1 MSGSR
6 IFALRNRLLTRP
18 AFRRTAEKIPFIQR
32 VARRQSVELFR
43 LCSGFIHSQVLLAC
57 VRLDL
62 FERLRNGPLEP
73 ADIALGAG
81 LARRR
86 CEHLL
91 RAAAAL
97 GLLERR
103 PDGRYGLGVLGA
115 TLIDNGA
122 VLALVE
128 HHALLYEDLVDPVA
142 LFAGAA
148 GPTRLSRLWPYAD
161 AERPDSLGAE
171 DVGPYSDLMAASQ
184 TMIAAQVLDAVS
196 LRRARSLL
204 DLGGGSGAFVAAVA
218 GRWPRIRLALCD
230 LPAVADI
237 ARTRLAAAGRGDR
250 VEVVG
255 GDATRTTLP
264 GGFDVVSLVRILHDH
279 DDERAL
285 ALLGAARRSLRPGG
299 VLLVAEPLAD
309 APGAGRVID
318 AYFSVYLLA
327 MGSGKPRTR
336 AELQALLE
344 TAGFRRIRRR
354 RTRVPLITSVL
365 TARS

>member
-1 MSGSR
+1 VSGSR
-6 IFALRNRLLTRP
+6 FLALRNRLLTSP
-18 AFRRTAEKIPFIQR
+18 AFRRTAEKIPFFQS

-43 LCSGFIHSQVLLAC
+43 LCSGFVHSQVLLAC
-57 VRLDL
+57 VRLGL

-73 ADIALGAG
+73 SEIAQGAG

-97 GLLERR
+97 GLLERC

-122 VLALVE
+122 VVALVE
-128 HHALLYEDLVDPVA
+128 HHALLYEDLVDPVG

-161 AERPDSLGAE
+161 AERPDSLGAG
-171 DVGPYSDLMAASQ
+171 DVGAYSDLMAASQ

-218 GRWPRIRLALCD
+218 GRWPRVRLALCD

-237 ARTRLAAAGRGDR
+237 ARTRLAAAGLGDR
-250 VEVVG
+250 VEILG

-279 DDERAL
+279 DDQRAL
-285 ALLGAARRSLRPGG
+285 ELLGAARRSLRPGG
-299 VLLVAEPLAD
+299 MLLVAEPLAD
-309 APGAGRVID
+309 APGAGRVIE

-344 TAGFRRIRRR
+344 AAGFRRIRRR

>member
-1 MSGSR
+1 VSGSR
-6 IFALRNRLLTRP
+6 LFALRNRLLTSP
-18 AFRRTAEKIPFIQR
+18 AFRRAAEKFPISQWI
-32 VARRQSVELFR
+32 ARRRSIELFR

-57 VRLDL
+57 VRLGL
-62 FERLRNGPLEP
+62 FERLLDGPLEP
-73 ADIALGAG
+73 EEIAQGVG
-81 LARRR
+81 LPQRR

-91 RAAAAL
+91 RAASAL
-97 GLLERR
+97 ALLERR
-103 PDGRYGLGVLGA
+103 PDGRYGLGALGA

-128 HHALLYEDLVDPVA
+128 HHALLYEDLADPVA
-142 LFAGAA
+142 LFAGA
-148 GPTRLSRLWPYAD
+148 GEPTRLSRLWPYAE
-161 AERPDSLGAE
+161 AERPEALGAGE
-171 DVGPYSDLMAASQ
+171 VGAYSDLMAASQ
-184 TMIAAQVLDAVS
+184 AMIAAQVLDAVS
-196 LRRARSLL
+196 LRGTGSLL

-218 GRWPRIRLALCD
+218 ERWPRIRLALCD
-230 LPAVADI
+230 LPAVADL
-237 ARTRLAAAGRGDR
+237 ARARLVAAGLGER

-255 GDATRTTLP
+255 ADATRTPLP

-285 ALLGAARRSLRPGG
+285 ALLAAARRSLRPGG
-299 VLLVAEPLAD
+299 RLLVAEPLAD

-336 AELQALLE
+336 AELQALIE

-354 RTRVPLITSVL
+354 RTRVPLIASVL
-365 TARS
+365 VARA